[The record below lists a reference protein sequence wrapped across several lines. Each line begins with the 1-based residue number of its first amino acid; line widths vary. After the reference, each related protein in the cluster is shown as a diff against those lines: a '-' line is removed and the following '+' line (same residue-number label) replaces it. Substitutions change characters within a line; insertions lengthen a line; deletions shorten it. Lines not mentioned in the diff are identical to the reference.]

1 VIRTFLC
8 EGDKAGEAVI
18 VEGLDTSI
26 YEDEAT
32 GRHLRMATVGMKTY
46 CRACKKAGIICAAGP
61 RLPCIAENGK
71 EAALSG
77 DINMCD
83 CKPARVFSAQRSM
96 TMFMMS
102 EEIAATDASSAT
114 AVSAALRNKEEP
126 TQAKNGKSFLLTD
139 SETRKR
145 LANRKYISEVD
156 GIRSEG
162 ILIVK
167 DMRTS
172 TRVQGSQFGSIS
184 SSPHREAILQQ
195 RGYSGWRLPITAS
208 SIGARQTRY

>member
-1 VIRTFLC
+1 MIRTFLC

-26 YEDEAT
+26 YQDEET

-46 CRACKKAGIICAAGP
+46 CHACKKVGTICPTGP

-77 DINMCD
+77 NINMCD
-83 CKPARVFSAQRSM
+83 CKPPRVFSAQRSM

-102 EEIAATDASSAT
+102 EAIPATDASFST
-114 AVSAALRNKEEP
+114 AVSAASRSKEEP
-126 TQAKNGKSFLLTD
+126 TRGNDGKSFLLRD
-139 SETRKR
+139 SETGTR
-145 LANRKYISEVD
+145 LANRKYISDVD

-162 ILIVK
+162 ITDSEGYAYV
-167 DMRTS
+167 DTHAG
-172 TRVQGSQFGSIS
+172 QSIRIHVVFA
-184 SSPHREAILQQ
+184 SP
-195 RGYSGWRLPITAS
+195 RGHLTAE
-208 SIGARQTRY
+208 GV